1 MQSLAQL
8 LPNTALGLS
17 LPIMETITS
26 RTSKDEIITH
36 ACEAIDSQQETI
48 NRLKAE
54 RSILVWIV
62 VCTAA
67 LMLIR

>member
-1 MQSLAQL
+1 VQSLAQL

-17 LPIMETITS
+17 LPLMETITS
-26 RTSKDEIITH
+26 RTCKDEIITH
-36 ACEAIDSQQETI
+36 ACEAIDNQQETI

-62 VCTAA
+62 VCTVAT
-67 LMLIR
+67 MLIR

>member
-1 MQSLAQL
+1 
-8 LPNTALGLS
+8 
-17 LPIMETITS
+17 METITS

-48 NRLKAE
+48 ARLKSE

-62 VCTAA
+62 VCTVAT
-67 LMLIR
+67 MLIR

>member
-1 MQSLAQL
+1 
-8 LPNTALGLS
+8 
-17 LPIMETITS
+17 METTITS
-26 RTSKDEIITH
+26 RNTKDEILSH

-48 NRLKAE
+48 ARLKSE